1 MLKTRHCPRCNC
13 DTRQEISCQVNANH
27 AEYYGWWCLVCKG
40 WTPSRSGGIWIK
52 KELLEDTGVDLSTV
66 RVVEN
71 KSAPRCAK
79 CGTRGAE
86 LHHWAPQAMFGKA
99 EADQWPKDYL
109 CKACHDQWHR
119 MVTPKL
125 VGKKF

>member
-1 MLKTRHCPRCNC
+1 
-13 DTRQEISCQVNANH
+13 
-27 AEYYGWWCLVCKG
+27 
-40 WTPSRSGGIWIK
+40 
-52 KELLEDTGVDLSTV
+52 
-66 RVVEN
+66 
-71 KSAPRCAK
+71 
-79 CGTRGAE
+79 
-86 LHHWAPQAMFGKA
+86 MFGKA